1 MINKSD
7 ILHKT
12 TYVWKEENGYVT
24 VIKNDGGKVILNEE
38 NAIIW
43 KYINDD
49 DDVEN
54 IYSKVLAV
62 SNISME
68 RLQEIIENFIKI
80 GIVSNEDL
88 FWGNDLF

>member
-1 MINKSD
+1 MIEKSD

-12 TYVWKEENGYVT
+12 TYVWKEEHGYVT

-38 NAIIW
+38 NALVW

-49 DDVEN
+49 DDIESICN
-54 IYSKVLAV
+54 KILSV
-62 SNISME
+62 SEISVE
-68 RLQEIIENFIKI
+68 RLQAIIENFIKI

-88 FWGNDLF
+88 FWGE